1 MIYNIRD
8 SIKAIIT
15 NIDTDK
21 RTLELSHKRLQMDPL
36 ENHHIGEHVNAIVV
50 DTIKKGIQLKLE
62 NDDLPAFIPAYGIPD
77 GELFTPGTTL
87 NCVIKEINKDKRTI
101 IVAVE

>member
-1 MIYNIRD
+1 MTYNIGD
-8 SIKAIIT
+8 SIKAIIK

-21 RTLELSHKRLQMDPL
+21 RSLELSHKRLQMDPL
-36 ENHHIGEHVNAIVV
+36 ENHQIGEHVNAIVV

-62 NDDLPAFIPAYGIPD
+62 NDDLPAFIPKHSIPD
-77 GELFTPGTTL
+77 GESFTPGRTFT
-87 NCVIKEINKDKRTI
+87 CVIKEINKDKRTI